1 MELIKKILEYMRE
14 EAYNPLLFEELAQVL
29 CIERDGYEELRKV
42 LLHMEE
48 EGLVVKTRRKR
59 YGIPE
64 RMNLVVGRLQGS
76 QKGFGFLIPDDPVIR
91 DLYIP
96 VENLNGAMHN
106 DKIIARITKSSL
118 GGNKSEG
125 EIIRILKRANEKL
138 VGTFEKNKNFGFVV
152 PDDRRIYQDIF
163 VSKDD
168 FGEAKEGH
176 KVVVEITR
184 WPEGRRNPEGKV
196 IEILGYKNEAGTDIL
211 SIIRSHNLP
220 EEFPAEVEIQ
230 ASKIPDE
237 VREEQIYKR
246 RDLRNNIIITID
258 GDDAKDLDDAVS
270 LEVLENGNYL
280 LGVHIADVSQYV
292 FESSPLDNEALKRG
306 TSVYLVDRVIPM
318 LPKKLSNGICSLN
331 PQADRL
337 TLSCSME
344 INEKGNVVRYE
355 IYESLIRTKE
365 RMTYSNVNKILE
377 EDNAELKDRYSYLI
391 ETFKHMEN
399 LMNIL
404 RKKRKLRGSLDF
416 EFDETKIIL
425 DEKGKPIDIRPYE
438 RGVSEKI
445 IEEFM
450 IVCNETIAEHMYW
463 KEMPFVYRVHE
474 DPDPEK
480 IQALNEFIHN
490 FGYRIK
496 GTDEIHPK
504 ALQQV
509 LDKVAGKKEERLIN
523 TLLLRSLRKAR
534 YDGESLGHFGLASKF
549 YCHFTSPIRRYPDL
563 TIHRI
568 IKEDIHGKLNPERI
582 VKLKERIPFT
592 AEQSSIRERAAEEA
606 ERETEDLKKAEYMK
620 DRIGEEYEGIISG
633 VTAYGMYVQL
643 ENTIEGL
650 VHVSNMEDDYYIF
663 DENNHFLI
671 GERKKKIYRIGDMV
685 KIRVL
690 SADIANR
697 NIDFV
702 LAE

>member
-152 PDDRRIYQDIF
+152 PDDSRIYQDIF

-196 IEILGYKNEAGTDIL
+196 IEILGHKNEAGTDIL

-438 RGVSEKI
+438 RGVTEKI

>member
-1 MELIKKILEYMRE
+1 MVLANKILVYMRE

-29 CIERDGYEELRKV
+29 GVEKDEYEELKEM
-42 LLHMEE
+42 LQNMEQG
-48 EGLVVKTRRKR
+48 GLVVKTRRKR
-59 YGIPE
+59 YGTPE

-76 QKGFGFLIPDDPVIR
+76 QKGFGFLIPDNPDIR

-106 DKIIARITKSSL
+106 DKIIARITKGVE

-125 EIIRILKRANEKL
+125 EIIRILKRANEKI
-138 VGTFEKNKNFGFVV
+138 VGTFEKNRNFGFVV
-152 PDDRRIYQDIF
+152 PDDRRLYQDIF

-168 FGEAKEGH
+168 FGDAKEGH
-176 KVVVEITR
+176 KVVVEITK

-196 IEILGYKNEAGTDIL
+196 IEILGHKNDAGTDIL

-237 VREEQIYKR
+237 VRQEQISNR
-246 RDLRNNIIITID
+246 RDLRNKIIITID
-258 GDDAKDLDDAVS
+258 GEDAKDLDDAVS
-270 LEVLENGNYL
+270 LEVLENGNYS

-292 FESSPLDNEALKRG
+292 FESSPLDSEALKRG

-331 PQADRL
+331 PQVDRL

-344 INEKGNVVRYE
+344 INEKGNVVKYE
-355 IYESLIRTKE
+355 IYESIVRTKE
-365 RMTYSNVNKILE
+365 RMTYGNVNKILE
-377 EDNAELKDRYSYLI
+377 DDNDEIKERYNYLI
-391 ETFKHMEN
+391 DTFKDMEK

-425 DEKGKPIDIRPYE
+425 DDKGKPIDIRPYE

-463 KEMPFVYRVHE
+463 KEIPFVYRVHE

-480 IQALNEFIHN
+480 IQTLNEFIHN

-496 GTDEIHPK
+496 GIDEIHPK

-534 YDGESLGHFGLASKF
+534 YDGESIGHFGLASKF
-549 YCHFTSPIRRYPDL
+549 CCHFTSPIRRYPDL

-568 IKEDIHGKLNPERI
+568 IKEDIHGKLNATRI
-582 VKLKERIPFT
+582 RQLKERIPFI

-606 ERETEDLKKAEYMK
+606 ERETEDLKKAEYMR

-633 VTAYGMYVQL
+633 VTAFGMYVQL

-650 VHVSNMEDDYYIF
+650 IHVSNMEDDYYIF

-671 GERKKKIYRIGDMV
+671 GERKKKIYRIGDML

>member
-1 MELIKKILEYMRE
+1 MVLANKILEYMRE
-14 EAYNPLLFEELAQVL
+14 EAYNPLLFEELAQALGVGKDEYEQL
-29 CIERDGYEELRKV
+29 IEMLQN
-42 LLHMEE
+42 MEQ
-48 EGLVVKTRRKR
+48 EGLVLKTRRKR

-76 QKGFGFLIPDDPVIR
+76 QKGFGFLIPDNLDIK

-96 VENLNGAMHN
+96 VESLNGAMHN
-106 DKIIARITKSSL
+106 DKIIARITKGVV

-125 EIIRILKRANEKL
+125 EIIRILKRANEKI
-138 VGTFEKNKNFGFVV
+138 VGTFEKNRNFGFVV

-168 FGEAKEGH
+168 FGDAKEGH
-176 KVVVEITR
+176 KVVIEITK

-196 IEILGYKNEAGTDIL
+196 IEILGHKNDAGTDIL

-237 VREEQIYKR
+237 VRSEQISNR
-246 RDLRNNIIITID
+246 RDLRNKIIITID
-258 GDDAKDLDDAVS
+258 GEDAKDLDDAVS
-270 LEVLENGNYL
+270 LEVLENGNYS

-331 PQADRL
+331 PQVDRL

-344 INEKGNVVRYE
+344 INEKGNVVKYE
-355 IYESLIRTKE
+355 IYESIIRTKE
-365 RMTYSNVNKILE
+365 RMTYGNVNKILE
-377 EDNAELKDRYSYLI
+377 DDNDEIKERYNYLI
-391 ETFKHMEN
+391 DTFKDMEK

-425 DEKGKPIDIRPYE
+425 DDKGKPIDIRPYE
-438 RGVSEKI
+438 RGASEKI

-490 FGYRIK
+490 FGYSIK

-534 YDGESLGHFGLASKF
+534 YDGESIGHFGLASKF

-563 TIHRI
+563 TIHKI
-568 IKEDIHGKLNPERI
+568 IKEDIHGKLNAERI
-582 VKLKERIPFT
+582 RQLKERIPFI

-620 DRIGEEYEGIISG
+620 DRIGEEYEGIISS
-633 VTAYGMYVQL
+633 VTAFGMYVQL

-650 VHVSNMEDDYYIF
+650 IHVSNMEDDYYIF

-690 SADIANR
+690 SADISNR

>member
-1 MELIKKILEYMRE
+1 MKFIKNILEYMRE

-29 CIERDGYEELRKV
+29 GAEKDEYGELKEA
-42 LLHMEE
+42 LLYMEE
-48 EGLVVKTRRKR
+48 EGLIVKTRRKR

-76 QKGFGFLIPDDPVIR
+76 QKGFGFLIPDNPDIK

-96 VENLNGAMHN
+96 VESLNGAMHN
-106 DKIIARITKSSL
+106 DRIIVRITKSSID
-118 GGNKSEG
+118 GNKSEG
-125 EIIRILKRANEKL
+125 EIIRILKRANEKI
-138 VGTFEKNKNFGFVV
+138 VGTFEKNRNFGFVI

-163 VSKDD
+163 ISKDD
-168 FGEAKEGH
+168 FGDAKEGY
-176 KVVVEITR
+176 KVVVEITK

-196 IEILGYKNEAGTDIL
+196 IEILGHKNDAGTDIL

-220 EEFPAEVEIQ
+220 EEFPVEVEIQ
-230 ASKIPDE
+230 ASKIPNE
-237 VREEQIYKR
+237 VREEQISKR
-246 RDLRNNIIITID
+246 RDLRNNIIMTID
-258 GDDAKDLDDAVS
+258 GEDAKDLDDAVS
-270 LEVLENGNYL
+270 LEVLKNGNYL

-331 PQADRL
+331 PQVDRL

-344 INEKGNVVRYE
+344 INEKGNVVKYE
-355 IYESLIRTKE
+355 IYESIIRTKE
-365 RMTYSNVNKILE
+365 RMTYGNVNKILE
-377 EDNAELKDRYSYLI
+377 EDNAEIKEKYKYLTDAFKD
-391 ETFKHMEN
+391 MEK
-399 LMNIL
+399 LMNVL

-425 DEKGKPIDIRPYE
+425 DEEGKPIDIRPYE
-438 RGVSEKI
+438 RGVAEKI

-450 IVCNETIAEHMYW
+450 IVCNETIAEHIYW

-509 LDKVAGKKEERLIN
+509 LDKVSGKKEERLIN
-523 TLLLRSLRKAR
+523 TLILRSLRKAR

-568 IKEDIHGKLNPERI
+568 IKEDIHGKLNAERI
-582 VKLKERIPFT
+582 AKLKERIPFI

-606 ERETEDLKKAEYMK
+606 ERETEDLKKTEYMK

-633 VTAYGMYVQL
+633 VTAFGMYVQL

-650 VHVSNMEDDYYIF
+650 IHVSNMEDDYYIF
-663 DENNHFLI
+663 DETNHFLI
-671 GERKKKIYRIGDMV
+671 GERKKKIYRIGDVV
-685 KIRVL
+685 KIKVL

-697 NIDFV
+697 NIDFI